1 MLIFYI
7 CLACQL
13 FGTLVKLMNQYI
25 SAYLILG
32 VDLYVGCLNTMVQ
45 CQRVFVCTLDLI
57 SCTPDLMDD
66 PLL

>member
-32 VDLYVGCLNTMVQ
+32 VDLYVGCLNTMA
-45 CQRVFVCTLDLI
+45 
-57 SCTPDLMDD
+57 
-66 PLL
+66 